1 MEQERLRIEEQ
12 KKAELHDKLTKEQ
25 EKKQKQEEE
34 RLKQEEEKRIKEQ
47 QKEQEKFEKEAE
59 KKRIAEEKLAAKE
72 SAKKAKEEERLRKEE
87 LKRIEREEKE
97 FQKIRAKEAEKIKE
111 DKKREFQPTP
121 ADALPAD
128 KNAKLSIAGRVLKGR
143 YGVARIQIKLLA
155 DGKTD
160 TFLTDKYGYYLIPD
174 LERDKDYV
182 VTVVSDNNVLNI
194 SPKSRVYKKINVD
207 FTNHNYYVVTE
218 K

>member
-1 MEQERLRIEEQ
+1 
-12 KKAELHDKLTKEQ
+12 
-25 EKKQKQEEE
+25 
-34 RLKQEEEKRIKEQ
+34 
-47 QKEQEKFEKEAE
+47 
-59 KKRIAEEKLAAKE
+59 
-72 SAKKAKEEERLRKEE
+72 
-87 LKRIEREEKE
+87 
-97 FQKIRAKEAEKIKE
+97 
-111 DKKREFQPTP
+111 
-121 ADALPAD
+121 
-128 KNAKLSIAGRVLKGR
+128 
-143 YGVARIQIKLLA
+143 

-194 SPKSRVYKKINVD
+194 SPKSRVYKKINGD